1 MWTYH
6 SNTGVL
12 EHNGTTIGRGYSGHA
27 PNGVG
32 VAPDGINNPA
42 LESDPDVGPIPRGN
56 YLIGQF
62 FDDPE
67 KGLVVSRLAPAP
79 GTNTFGRSGFMIHG
93 DNVEGNESA
102 SLGCII
108 LPRPVRIS
116 IASMKDFDL
125 EVV

>member
-6 SNTGVL
+6 SDTGIL
-12 EHNGTTIGRGYSGHA
+12 ESDGLFMGRGYSGHA
-27 PNGVG
+27 PNGRG

-42 LESDPDVGPIPRGN
+42 LESDHDVGPIPRG
-56 YLIGQF
+56 YYVIGNF

-67 KGLVVSRLAPAP
+67 KGPVVAHLNPYLE
-79 GTNTFGRSGFMIHG
+79 TNTFGRSGFMLHG
-93 DNVEGNESA
+93 DNPNGNETA

-108 LPRPVRIS
+108 MGHS
-116 IASMKDFDL
+116 IRAAVAASGDDDL